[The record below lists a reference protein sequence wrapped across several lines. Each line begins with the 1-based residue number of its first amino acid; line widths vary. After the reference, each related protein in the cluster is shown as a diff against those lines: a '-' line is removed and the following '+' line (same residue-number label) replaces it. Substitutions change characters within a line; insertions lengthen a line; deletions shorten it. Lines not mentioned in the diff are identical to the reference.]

1 MEQAAPGMGHEST
14 LSLSGE
20 GRLPTADCRLPRA
33 EGRGMTLIFS
43 FPDFLAERNV
53 EKEKENFDH
62 FR

>member
-1 MEQAAPGMGHEST
+1 VEQAAPGMGDEST
-14 LSLSGE
+14 LSLSG
-20 GRLPTADCRLPRA
+20 D
-33 EGRGMTLIFS
+33 GRGMTPIFS